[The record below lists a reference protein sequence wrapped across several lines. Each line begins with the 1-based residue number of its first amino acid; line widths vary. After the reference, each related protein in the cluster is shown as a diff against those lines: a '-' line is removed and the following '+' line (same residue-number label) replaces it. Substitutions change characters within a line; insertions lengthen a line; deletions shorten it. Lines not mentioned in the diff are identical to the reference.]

1 MSSAG
6 KLVGIYLGA
15 QRGENKAPCAS
26 AELVAGYGMQ
36 GDSHAG
42 THAQRHVSLFAQ
54 EVLHAIQS
62 EGFNVAPGELSTNL
76 FTENLPLDSLSPG
89 TRLRVGTAIL
99 EIFELRKPCRSIT
112 RIDNR
117 LPKRLYGQCGQLA
130 RIIQGGKI
138 DLGDKVEILS
148 TASGLSRKAKQAG

>member
-1 MSSAG
+1 MTAE
-6 KLVGIYLGA
+6 LVGIYIGA
-15 QRGENKAPCAS
+15 QKGEGKTAVKS
-26 AELVAGYGMQ
+26 AELIAGYGLQ

-42 THAQRHVSLFAQ
+42 THPQRHISLFAQ
-54 EVLHAIQS
+54 EVLQAIQS
-62 EGFNVAPGELSTNL
+62 EGFNVQPGELSTNL
-76 FTENLPLDSLSPG
+76 FTENLPLDSLAPG
-89 TRLRVGTAIL
+89 TQLRIGTAIL

-138 DLGDKVEILS
+138 KFGDKLEILS
-148 TASGLSRKAKQAG
+148 ASSELFRKAKQAG